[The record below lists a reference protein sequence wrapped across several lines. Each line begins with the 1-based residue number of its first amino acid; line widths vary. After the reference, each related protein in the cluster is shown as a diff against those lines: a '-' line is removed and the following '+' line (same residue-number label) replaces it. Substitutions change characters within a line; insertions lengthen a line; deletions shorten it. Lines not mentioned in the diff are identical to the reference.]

1 MRVTIP
7 LLLCLVTVQAT
18 PITSATT
25 DDFLRLHQKL
35 TSNYSTHM
43 RPVLNQSESLPVR
56 VSTRLLSVTGVD
68 EPRQLVTIVCAVR
81 YSWFDPFLTWDP
93 AEYGG
98 IDVMYLE
105 QDNIWTPDMYQLHSP
120 DGRGVLTEL
129 PTHHITLPSGK
140 VTYRSTGTF
149 TTFCNLDMTY
159 FPYDQQTCL
168 FKFGVLDAVLKNVEL
183 VSDGVEVSQE
193 FVGHIEWDV
202 EDMQLVQAVYGREDE
217 QFSVTEVVVTLR
229 RRPRYFEVSMI
240 VPVSVVSF
248 LSLPSFLVS
257 AESGERLSYSLTVLL
272 SLAVYVSS
280 TSSLMPHSSIKLP
293 LLLLYLLMLF
303 LLSSLCVLIN
313 VLLIYL
319 RRTGKV
325 LTAAHCLDGQSV
337 YNLRVGLGWHQLT
350 TPHGSEQIHNIA
362 SISVHKD
369 YNPNAGGYPNDIAIL
384 TLENAAQLN
393 NYVGLAKLAK
403 SDSSFAYQSCI
414 ISGWGQLSG
423 SGGSADFLKQ
433 ASITKITNADCLDLW
448 DGVPG
453 ARIYDTHICVYE
465 QPKSSCSGDSGGP
478 MICDGYLAGVTS
490 WGVSSCDGTFP
501 SVYVRVSEFLFW
513 IENQL

>member
-1 MRVTIP
+1 MV
-7 LLLCLVTVQAT
+7 A
-18 PITSATT
+18 
-25 DDFLRLHQKL
+25 D
-35 TSNYSTHM
+35 
-43 RPVLNQSESLPVR
+43 
-56 VSTRLLSVTGVD
+56 
-68 EPRQLVTIVCAVR
+68 
-81 YSWFDPFLTWDP
+81 
-93 AEYGG
+93 
-98 IDVMYLE
+98 
-105 QDNIWTPDMYQLHSP
+105 
-120 DGRGVLTEL
+120 
-129 PTHHITLPSGK
+129 
-140 VTYRSTGTF
+140 
-149 TTFCNLDMTY
+149 
-159 FPYDQQTCL
+159 
-168 FKFGVLDAVLKNVEL
+168 
-183 VSDGVEVSQE
+183 
-193 FVGHIEWDV
+193 
-202 EDMQLVQAVYGREDE
+202 LVQNSSGDMRCSPNLAE
-217 QFSVTEVVVTLR
+217 
-229 RRPRYFEVSMI
+229 I
-240 VPVSVVSF
+240 
-248 LSLPSFLVS
+248 LSDPHYWITKN
-257 AESGERLSYSLTVLL
+257 GYPRLSQP
-272 SLAVYVSS
+272 A
-280 TSSLMPHSSIKLP
+280 P
-293 LLLLYLLMLF
+293 LDVTRYPGTRSHQASF
-303 LLSSLCVLIN
+303 
-313 VLLIYL
+313 
-319 RRTGKV
+319 V